1 MALAQLYAISKD
13 TTLNLTNNIYKPY
26 RKENSEVR
34 YINNKSNHPKV
45 IKRNLPAM
53 IERRINKL
61 SKNEQIFNN
70 HVATYQNALNNANF
84 KHKLK
89 YTENVKTQTKKKT
102 NRSRKIIYFNP
113 PFCQSVKT
121 NIGKA
126 FFEITNK
133 HCKQNETLN
142 KILNR
147 NNCKLSYS
155 CMSNIKV
162 IIQKHNKKTLNKT
175 NKTEEQNV
183 TTNNP
188 SCNCRSKNSCPL
200 DNNCLIKNVIYKATI
215 TSPKEIKY
223 YIGSTGNTF
232 KNRWYNHN
240 NSFKNY
246 KDNGTE
252 LAKYIWHLK
261 HKKIT
266 YDIKWSILHHIG
278 EIKSIHSICKTCILE
293 KIEIANAKKKVNL
306 NKRYELF
313 ANCPHFQ
320 KLCFKT

>member
-1 MALAQLYAISKD
+1 
-13 TTLNLTNNIYKPY
+13 
-26 RKENSEVR
+26 
-34 YINNKSNHPKV
+34 
-45 IKRNLPAM
+45 M

-89 YTENVKTQTKKKT
+89 YTENLKTQTKKKT

-126 FFEITNK
+126 FFEITNT

-162 IIQKHNKKTLNKT
+162 IIQKHNK
-175 NKTEEQNV
+175 
-183 TTNNP
+183 
-188 SCNCRSKNSCPL
+188 SC
-200 DNNCLIKNVIYKATI
+200 
-215 TSPKEIKY
+215 
-223 YIGSTGNTF
+223 
-232 KNRWYNHN
+232 
-240 NSFKNY
+240 
-246 KDNGTE
+246 
-252 LAKYIWHLK
+252 
-261 HKKIT
+261 
-266 YDIKWSILHHIG
+266 
-278 EIKSIHSICKTCILE
+278 
-293 KIEIANAKKKVNL
+293 
-306 NKRYELF
+306 
-313 ANCPHFQ
+313 
-320 KLCFKT
+320 

>member
-1 MALAQLYAISKD
+1 
-13 TTLNLTNNIYKPY
+13 
-26 RKENSEVR
+26 
-34 YINNKSNHPKV
+34 
-45 IKRNLPAM
+45 M

-102 NRSRKIIYFNP
+102 PRSRKIIYFNP

-155 CMSNIKV
+155 CMSNIK
-162 IIQKHNKKTLNKT
+162 
-175 NKTEEQNV
+175 
-183 TTNNP
+183 
-188 SCNCRSKNSCPL
+188 
-200 DNNCLIKNVIYKATI
+200 
-215 TSPKEIKY
+215 
-223 YIGSTGNTF
+223 
-232 KNRWYNHN
+232 
-240 NSFKNY
+240 
-246 KDNGTE
+246 
-252 LAKYIWHLK
+252 
-261 HKKIT
+261 
-266 YDIKWSILHHIG
+266 
-278 EIKSIHSICKTCILE
+278 
-293 KIEIANAKKKVNL
+293 
-306 NKRYELF
+306 
-313 ANCPHFQ
+313 
-320 KLCFKT
+320 